1 MTERGLILIWLVNT
15 LFAVW
20 CGLLFTLGGRDWRTP
35 WVESCLK
42 GRPNRFFWMMLKS
55 GKSTRR
61 FGIAVSI
68 AVFFALR
75 SAAISGLKLGILYL
89 LILST
94 GYGTNSILK
103 KFFKKEW
110 LVRVVN
116 GVVYGA
122 APLIA
127 LGVRT
132 DVSGGLIL
140 AGHFLLC
147 VIVNATVKADELHI
161 PAAINE
167 AYVGLGTTLLLPW
180 LV

>member
-1 MTERGLILIWLVNT
+1 MTEQGLILIWLINT
-15 LFAVW
+15 LFGVW
-20 CGLLFTLGGRDWRTP
+20 CGLLFALGGRDW
-35 WVESCLK
+35 K
-42 GRPNRFFWMMLKS
+42 GRQTIFYRLMARL

-61 FGIAVSI
+61 FGIAVST
-68 AVFFALR
+68 AVFFTLR

-89 LILST
+89 IVLST

-103 KFFKKEW
+103 KFLKKEW

-116 GVVYGA
+116 GMAYGA

-132 DVSGGLIL
+132 GGRYGLIL

-147 VIVNATVKADELHI
+147 VIVNVTVKADELHI

-167 AYVGLGTTLLLPW
+167 AYVGLGVTLILPW
-180 LV
+180 LA